1 MRMRRALT
9 ACLALLLAA
18 CDGRFAFDEGP
29 RVTTPAPVLL
39 PDAAPAPPASLR
51 DGAPPD
57 AVIIPP
63 DAALDG
69 APDLTPPRDLGS
81 PEVTADSAPDLRP
94 DSGPPTPIACGSGVS
109 GCSCSGT
116 QCSCGNK
123 QDCTFTGMGCDRVG
137 GSCTMLCHL
146 QNRCTG
152 QCLHSCHLECYNNSN
167 CEFTM
172 GDAAEAEIEGTAAV
186 GILTVGPGSQVKCE
200 NGASC
205 SITCTGSCSLE
216 CENARCNLRCGADGT
231 PRQAD
236 SGGRCN

>member
-1 MRMRRALT
+1 MWMRGALT

-29 RVTTPAPVLL
+29 RVTTPPPVLVADAATPPADASL
-39 PDAAPAPPASLR
+39 PDTAPPDAPLIVPDAAPAP
-51 DGAPPD
+51 
-57 AVIIPP
+57 
-63 DAALDG
+63 
-69 APDLTPPRDLGS
+69 DLGS
-81 PEVTADSAPDLRP
+81 PDVTTDVAPDLRP
-94 DSGPPTPIACGSGVS
+94 DSGPPAPIACGSGAS

-123 QDCTFTGMGCDRVG
+123 QDCTFTGMGCDRAG

-172 GDAAEAEIEGTAAV
+172 GDGAEAEIEGTGAV
-186 GILTVGPGSQVKCE
+186 GILTVGPSSRVKCE

-236 SGGRCN
+236 SGGRCT